1 MLCQEIASGAGDDL
15 GGSTLTNPWRA
26 LRRRI
31 LTPGTSATRLDV
43 RGFYQKSPA
52 ARDLLETI
60 GHTFLTGYAFAA
72 ESQIPGDAEE
82 RLERIPKRLRGFA
95 YEGAAMCFAVRDGLP
110 GGRHDHVARFL
121 SGQADAHVYMVYVGV
136 GWAMA
141 RLPRWRWS
149 TLHAPDPLLR
159 WLVLDGYGF
168 HQAYF
173 HTRRYVHEQYRQPS
187 FPWPAD
193 GPRWYADRV
202 IDQGIGRA
210 CWFVGGADVKRVAAL
225 LDRFPESRRP
235 DLYSGAGLAATYAGG
250 ADFDEL
256 DWFWRHAGDCRPQVA
271 QGCAFAAGARVRAGL
286 VVPHNEVATRV
297 FCGMSVADA
306 SEVTDAARP
315 VEPATG
321 QTPSYE
327 VWRRA
332 IADRL
337 VSVRG

>member
-1 MLCQEIASGAGDDL
+1 M
-15 GGSTLTNPWRA
+15 
-26 LRRRI
+26 
-31 LTPGTSATRLDV
+31 SATRLDV

-52 ARDLLETI
+52 ARELLESI
-60 GHTFLTGYAFAA
+60 GHAFLTGYAFAA
-72 ESQIPGDAEE
+72 ESRMPADAEE
-82 RLERIPKRLRGFA
+82 QLEGISTSLRGFA

-121 SGQADAHVYMVYVGV
+121 SGRGDAHVYMVYVGV

-149 TLHAPDPLLR
+149 GLYARDPLLR

-173 HTRRYVHEQYRQPS
+173 HTRRYVHEQYREAG
-187 FPWPAD
+187 FPWPVG
-193 GPRWYADRV
+193 GPRWYAGRV

-210 CWFVGGADVKRVAAL
+210 CWFVGGADAERVAAL
-225 LDRFPESRRP
+225 LDRFPEARRP

-250 ADFDEL
+250 ANSGEL
-256 DWFWRHAGDCRPQVA
+256 EWLWQHAGDYRPQLA
-271 QGCAFAAGARVRAGL
+271 QGSAFAAGARVRAGL
-286 VVPHNEVATRV
+286 VMPHNEVATRV
-297 FCGMSVADA
+297 LCGTTVAEA
-306 SEVTDAARP
+306 STVTDVTRP

-327 VWRRA
+327 FWRRA

-337 VSVRG
+337 VAVRG